1 MIQGPEK
8 QRLDRQA
15 KQQKQRKDRQ
25 YQERLSMRR
34 ASLDAMK
41 MQQMGGLA
49 NYRFYSAAPTRSSS
63 FASAMIQGPE
73 KQRLDRQAKQQKQR
87 KDRQYQER
95 RALSVASMVQNPDL
109 QRLDRQAKQ
118 QKQRKDRQYQERLSM
133 RRASLD
139 AMKKQQGGDYFRKH

>member
-8 QRLDRQA
+8 
-15 KQQKQRKDRQ
+15 
-25 YQERLSMRR
+25 
-34 ASLDAMK
+34 
-41 MQQMGGLA
+41 
-49 NYRFYSAAPTRSSS
+49 
-63 FASAMIQGPE
+63 
-73 KQRLDRQAKQQKQR
+73 
-87 KDRQYQER
+87 
-95 RALSVASMVQNPDL
+95 